1 MVKCYTRPQFYAMT
15 EESVVKLKTLLQLQL
30 SDIRLS
36 INEQTRNRC
45 LVFHQMVAGGIYS

>member
-1 MVKCYTRPQFYAMT
+1 MT